1 MRDDFVP
8 VDVDGESGGI
18 GVMGD
23 VDDAATISE
32 KVFQNG
38 EVSLGSRLLFNKAK
52 A

>member
-8 VDVDGESGGI
+8 VDVDGESGGV

-23 VDDAATISE
+23 VDDAAAILE
-32 KVFQNG
+32 KVLHDG
-38 EVSLGSRLLFNKAK
+38 EVSLGSRLLFSMAR